1 MAFAETALG
10 VGSILSGASSLW
22 SAGSSGN
29 MNRKNRKW
37 QEKMYKQSLADQR
50 ESAKLQWQEN
60 RDYAKWSY
68 RNFESPSVQ
77 RAAMAAAGIN
87 PFVEGSVLQPMGATQ
102 GSASAPE
109 GGSLPSQGP
118 YQSNPGSAIQPGM
131 SAMMSGISQ
140 MQAIKA
146 SNANID
152 LMNAQK
158 IKTLAEAKGVENT
171 NSMFEF
177 IRSAAESDALSKK
190 FKAKVS
196 EVEAA
201 FAEANAISDVNEK
214 QAKIASLWAQY
225 EKDLAQAAK
234 TDADRLTVD
243 TLRDLQKKSL
253 EAGIVL
259 TEAQTKTE
267 GAKYSNLEAITE
279 TENLL
284 RDGRKSLTD
293 AQVKEVLSAAG
304 LNETKN
310 SHEYQKLVYDLLHLN
325 TSKTPV
331 EALENILNRI
341 STLGY
346 GKDNL
351 DAMMNKLLEHLR
363 K

>member
-37 QEKMYKQSLADQR
+37 QEKMYKQSLSDQR
-50 ESAKLQWQEN
+50 ENAKLQWQEN

-68 RNFESPSVQ
+68 QNFESPSAQ

-102 GSASAPE
+102 GSASSPE

-146 SNANID
+146 SNANIE

-253 EAGIVL
+253 EAGIGL

-267 GAKYSNLEAITE
+267 GFKQISLRSEAGLADARKTTEDVLRDVRYNLENARSISE
-279 TENLL
+279 ADRAVLL
-284 RDGRKSLTD
+284 RAQKFFTDMQGRLTESEARISEKEAD
-293 AQVKEVLSAAG
+293 ALESSAA
-304 LNETKN
+304 
-310 SHEYQKLVYDLLHLN
+310 QFM
-325 TSKTPV
+325 V
-331 EALENILNRI
+331 EVGEIIERLSPL
-341 STLGY
+341 
-346 GKDNL
+346 K
-351 DAMMNKLLEHLR
+351 
-363 K
+363 

>member
-1 MAFAETALG
+1 
-10 VGSILSGASSLW
+10 
-22 SAGSSGN
+22 

-50 ESAKLQWQEN
+50 ENAKLQWQEN

-68 RNFESPSVQ
+68 QNFESPSAQ

-102 GSASAPE
+102 GSASASE

-146 SNANID
+146 SNANIE

-214 QAKIASLWAQY
+214 QAKIASLWAQH

-243 TLRDLQKKSL
+243 TLRDLQKKAIESDIDTSNKQSAL
-253 EAGIVL
+253 Y
-259 TEAQTKTE
+259 EAQTKTE
-267 GAKYSNLEAITE
+267 NS
-279 TENLL
+279 L
-284 RDGRKSLTD
+284 REGRKALNDS
-293 AQVKEVLSAAG
+293 QVKEALSRIG
-304 LNETKN
+304 LNDLEKDQKAYDFFLRLVN
-310 SHEYQKLVYDLLHLN
+310 SPNASTMSGLLSQIATFVKSRTNRDLSDYQRLALSEY
-325 TSKTPV
+325 
-331 EALENILNRI
+331 LEKIWSNE
-341 STLGY
+341 
-346 GKDNL
+346 KP
-351 DAMMNKLLEHLR
+351 
-363 K
+363 